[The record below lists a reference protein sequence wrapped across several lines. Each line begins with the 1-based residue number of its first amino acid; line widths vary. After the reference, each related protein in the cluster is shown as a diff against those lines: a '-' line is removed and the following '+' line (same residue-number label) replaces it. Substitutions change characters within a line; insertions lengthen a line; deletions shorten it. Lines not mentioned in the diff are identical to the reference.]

1 MHILPDLA
9 ASQRSMPSTG
19 ALILAERHI
28 YIVAMIGLVGFYG
41 LERMVRRA
49 TGGSERG
56 SGEVPGPGVYHLH
69 IGSFALY
76 NLLIG
81 NLLLHREEAT
91 LRSLLLYTLAMGFHF
106 VVTDYG
112 LRQDHRENYHR
123 TGRWILAGAIM
134 LGWGLGMVVVLHRLM
149 VDELFALLAGS
160 VILNVLKEEL
170 PEERKSRFS
179 AFVAGAAGYSA
190 LLLWWT

>member
-1 MHILPDLA
+1 M
-9 ASQRSMPSTG
+9 
-19 ALILAERHI
+19 ILAERHI

-170 PEERKSRFS
+170 AEERKSRFS